1 MGIYKDIALYLYENN
16 LMEKPNI
23 QSFGRWCMEH
33 VCNEYRQSVIESKIM
48 KQQQQR
54 QKQMQQPSPFS
65 YPGLYMS
72 DPTQPF

>member
-1 MGIYKDIALYLYENN
+1 METYLEIASYLYKYN

-54 QKQMQQPSPFS
+54 QNQMQPSPPLS
-65 YPGLYMS
+65 YPSYYAA
-72 DPTQPF
+72 DPAQP